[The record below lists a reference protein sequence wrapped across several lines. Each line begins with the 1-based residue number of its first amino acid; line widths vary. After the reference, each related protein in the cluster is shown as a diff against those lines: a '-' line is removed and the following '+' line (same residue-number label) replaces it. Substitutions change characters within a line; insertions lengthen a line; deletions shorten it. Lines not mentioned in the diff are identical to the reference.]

1 MSMPTIKE
9 LFNLKGRVAL
19 VTGGAGWLGTAMSEA
34 LAEAGANLVIAS
46 RSVEKCQA
54 LADRLAQNGQECI
67 ALKLDVND
75 EAQVRSVVD
84 QSADHFGRLDILINN
99 AYSGP
104 VHDSSDATDI
114 DNATGDDLLASFKG
128 NTLQYFAAAQQAV
141 RHMRKVGGGAII
153 NNGSMYGVVG
163 SYPDAYTD
171 LPVNS
176 PINYHACK
184 GGVVHMTRHMAVYW
198 AKDNVRVNAISPGP
212 FPKTDMKGKLPG
224 FIERLEKKTPLGRMG
239 LPHELKGLTLLLA
252 SDAGSFITGQNI
264 LVDGGWTAW

>member
-1 MSMPTIKE
+1 MSMPSIKE
-9 LFNLKGRVAL
+9 LFDLSGRVAL

-34 LAEAGANLVIAS
+34 LSEAGAHVAIAS
-46 RSVEKCQA
+46 RGVDKCQA
-54 LADRLAQNGQECI
+54 LADRLGADGAACL
-67 ALKLDVND
+67 ALGLDVTD
-75 EAQVRSVVD
+75 EAQVREVVD
-84 QSADHFGRLDILINN
+84 QTAEHFGRLDILINN

-128 NTLQYFAAAQQAV
+128 NTVQYFAAAQQAV
-141 RHMRKVGGGAII
+141 RHMRKVGGGSII

-163 SYPDAYTD
+163 SYPDAYTG

-176 PINYHACK
+176 PVNYHACK

-212 FPKTDMKGKLPG
+212 FPKTQIKDEMPE
-224 FIERLEKKTPLGRMG
+224 FIARLEAKTPLGRMG
-239 LPHELKGLTLLLA
+239 LPHELKGLTILLA